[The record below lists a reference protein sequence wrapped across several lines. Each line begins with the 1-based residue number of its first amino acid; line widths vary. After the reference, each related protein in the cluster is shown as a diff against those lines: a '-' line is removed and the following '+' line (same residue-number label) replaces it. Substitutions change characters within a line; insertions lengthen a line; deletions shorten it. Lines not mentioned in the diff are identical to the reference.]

1 MEDSKLKIEKEI
13 EELKKKLTGNLWDDM
28 ELKGKIHN
36 MEMKL
41 NDIKPM
47 DSKIDCIGC
56 GS

>member
-13 EELKKKLTGNLWDDM
+13 EELKKKLTGNLWEDM
-28 ELKGKIHN
+28 EVKGKIHN

-41 NDIKPM
+41 NDIKPI
-47 DSKIDCIGC
+47 DSTIECIGC